1 MYEFNPSDFLILVV
15 DDIPHNLQV
24 MSEVLDTK
32 GYETSFANNGLQA
45 LEQIPF
51 AKPDLILLDLM
62 MPEMDGIEV
71 CQHLKSDPKFSKI
84 PIIFLTASN
93 EANNLVKAFEVGA
106 VDYITKP
113 FQAKE
118 VLARIEVQLK
128 NMRFQ
133 QELES
138 KNQELKQEI
147 KRRLII
153 EESLVKAKES
163 AEAANRAKSTF
174 LANMSHELRSPL
186 NSILGFT
193 ELIQPSV
200 NLTPEQQHSL
210 AIIYRSGE
218 HLLSLIND
226 ILDLSK
232 IESGKIVMN
241 PVDFNLTQMLWEL
254 EEMFHLKAHQKN
266 LQLNWIVSGEIP
278 QWVKGDR
285 VKLRQV
291 LINLIGNAIKFT
303 QEGRVQLQVRSEI
316 VKEELLLSFTVSDTG
331 VGMTP
336 QEIDHLFEPF
346 VQGNAGITSAEG
358 TGLGLAIS
366 RKYVQLLGG
375 DISVTSEVGKGT
387 TFQFAITL
395 TPIPDTNVEVITPI
409 RVISLKSNH
418 LPYRIL
424 VVDDR
429 ESDRELL
436 VKMLS
441 KVGFDVAESSNGK
454 DAIEKWEKWEPHLI
468 LMDLRMPFID
478 GYTATKKI
486 KSTGR
491 GKDTIIIIITAN
503 IFVQDKS
510 LILSVGGD
518 DILYKPIK
526 SQTLFEKISQYL
538 PINYVYEEIRNT
550 NFCELEQT
558 LTLPDLVSALGNLP
572 LSLITQLEKAT
583 LMSEETLITPLLD
596 QIYSHH
602 KQLAKTLQHH
612 LDSLEHYKI
621 LEAIETTKRNSISS
635 DENIQCQPRS

>member
-1 MYEFNPSDFLILVV
+1 MYKFNPEDFLILVV

-24 MSEVLDTK
+24 MSELLDTK
-32 GYETSFANNGLQA
+32 GYETTFANNGLQA
-45 LEQIPF
+45 LEQIPL

-71 CQHLKSDPKFSKI
+71 CQRLKSDPEFCKI

-93 EANNLVKAFEVGA
+93 ERNNLVKAFQVGA

-113 FQAKE
+113 FQAEE
-118 VLARIEVQLK
+118 VLARIEMQLK

-133 QELES
+133 QELEE

-147 KRRLII
+147 ERRLII
-153 EESLVKAKES
+153 EESLQKAKES

-186 NSILGFT
+186 NGILGFT

-232 IESGKIVMN
+232 IESGKIVLN

-278 QWVKGDR
+278 QWVHGDR

-303 QEGRVQLQVRSEI
+303 QQGRVQLQVRSEL

-346 VQGNAGITSAEG
+346 VQGNAGITSSEG

-375 DISVTSEVGKGT
+375 DISVTSEVEKGS
-387 TFQFAITL
+387 TFQFTIAL
-395 TPIPDTNVEVITPI
+395 TPIPDTNVETTTPT

-418 LPYRIL
+418 PPYRIL

-436 VKMLS
+436 VKMLG
-441 KVGFDVAESSNGK
+441 KVGFHVAQSSNGK
-454 DAIEKWEKWEPHLI
+454 DAISKWEQWEPHLI
-468 LMDLRMPFID
+468 LMDIRMPFMD
-478 GYTATKKI
+478 GYSATKKI
-486 KSTGR
+486 KSTCR

-503 IFVQDKS
+503 VFVQEKS

-518 DILYKPIK
+518 DILYKPIQ
-526 SQTLFEKISQYL
+526 SQILFNKISQHL
-538 PINYVYEEIRNT
+538 PINYVYEEITNK
-550 NFCELEQT
+550 NFCELQQT
-558 LTLPDLVSALGNLP
+558 LTLPDLVSALGKLP

-583 LMSEETLITPLLD
+583 LMSEESLLAPLLE

-602 KQLAKTLQHH
+602 KQLAKTLQYY
-612 LDSLEHYKI
+612 LDSLEHYQI

-635 DENIQCQPRS
+635 H

>member
-24 MSEVLDTK
+24 MSEVLETK

-71 CQHLKSDPKFSKI
+71 CKRLKSHPDFCKI

-93 EANNLVKAFEVGA
+93 ERNNLVKAFEVGA

-113 FQAKE
+113 FQTEE

-128 NMRFQ
+128 NMKFQ
-133 QELES
+133 QELEE
-138 KNQELKQEI
+138 KNHELNQEI

-163 AEAANRAKSTF
+163 AESANQAKSTF

-186 NSILGFT
+186 NGILGFT
-193 ELIQPSV
+193 ELIQSSV
-200 NLTPEQQHSL
+200 NLTPEDQHSL
-210 AIIYRSGE
+210 GIIYRSGE

-232 IESGKIVMN
+232 IESGKIVLN

-266 LQLNWIVSGEIP
+266 LRLNWIVSGEIP
-278 QWVKGDR
+278 QWVHGDR

-303 QEGRVQLQVRSEI
+303 PQGRVQLQVSSKL
-316 VKEELLLSFTVSDTG
+316 VQEELLLSFTVSDTG

-346 VQGNAGITSAEG
+346 VQGNAGITSSEG

-375 DISVTSEVGKGT
+375 DISVNSEVGKGT
-387 TFQFAITL
+387 TFQFVIAL
-395 TPIPDTNVEVITPI
+395 TPLPEKNVEVITPT
-409 RVISLKSNH
+409 RVISLESTH
-418 LPYRIL
+418 LSYRIL

-436 VKMLS
+436 VKMLE
-441 KVGFDVAESSNGK
+441 KVGFDVAQSSNGK
-454 DAIEKWEKWEPHLI
+454 DAIKKWEQWEPHLI
-468 LMDLRMPFID
+468 FMDLRMPFID

-486 KSTGR
+486 KSTLA

-518 DILYKPIK
+518 DILYKPIQ
-526 SQTLFEKISQYL
+526 SQILFDKISQHL
-538 PINYVYEEIRNT
+538 PINYVYEEIT
-550 NFCELEQT
+550 NRVFCSCEQT
-558 LTLPDLVSALGNLP
+558 LKSPDLVSALGKLP

-583 LMSEETLITPLLD
+583 LMSEETLLVPLLQ
-596 QIYSHH
+596 QISSDH
-602 KQLAKTLQHH
+602 KQLAHTLQHH

-635 DENIQCQPRS
+635 DENIQHQARS

>member
-1 MYEFNPSDFLILVV
+1 MYEFNPGDFLILVV

-32 GYETSFANNGLQA
+32 GYETIFANNGLQA
-45 LEQIPF
+45 LEQIPL

-71 CQHLKSDPKFSKI
+71 CQRLKSDPEYCKI

-93 EANNLVKAFEVGA
+93 ERNNLVKAFQVGA

-113 FQAKE
+113 FQAEE

-133 QELES
+133 QELEE

-186 NSILGFT
+186 NGILGFT

-232 IESGKIVMN
+232 IESGKIVLN

-278 QWVKGDR
+278 QWVHGDR

-303 QEGRVQLQVRSEI
+303 QEGRVQLQVSSEI
-316 VKEELLLSFTVSDTG
+316 VKEELLLSFAVSDTG

-387 TFQFAITL
+387 TFQFTIAL
-395 TPIPDTNVEVITPI
+395 TPIPETNVEATT

-418 LPYRIL
+418 PPYRIL

-429 ESDRELL
+429 ENDRELL
-436 VKMLS
+436 VKTLS
-441 KVGFDVAESSNGK
+441 QVGFDVAQSSNGK
-454 DAIEKWEKWEPHLI
+454 DAISKWEQWEPHLI
-468 LMDLRMPFID
+468 LMDLRMPFMD
-478 GYTATKKI
+478 GYSATKKI

-503 IFVQDKS
+503 VFVQEKS

-538 PINYVYEEIRNT
+538 PINYVYEEIPNK
-550 NFCELEQT
+550 NFCEFEQN
-558 LTLPDLVSALGNLP
+558 LTVSDLVSALGQLP

-583 LMSEETLITPLLD
+583 LMSEETLLAPLLE

-602 KQLAKTLQHH
+602 KQLAQTLQHH

-635 DENIQCQPRS
+635 H

>member
-15 DDIPHNLQV
+15 DDITHNLKV
-24 MSEVLDTK
+24 MSELLDTK
-32 GYETSFANNGLQA
+32 GYETTFANNGLQA
-45 LEQIPF
+45 LEQIPL

-71 CQHLKSDPKFSKI
+71 CERLKADPDFAKI

-93 EANNLVKAFEVGA
+93 ERNNLVKAFQVGA

-113 FQAKE
+113 FQAEE

-128 NMRFQ
+128 TMRFQ
-133 QELES
+133 QELEQ

-153 EESLVKAKES
+153 EESLQKAKES

-186 NSILGFT
+186 NTILGFT

-210 AIIYRSGE
+210 RIIYRSGE

-232 IESGKIVMN
+232 IESGKIVLN

-254 EEMFHLKAHQKN
+254 EEMFHLKADQKN
-266 LQLNWIVSGEIP
+266 LQLHWILSSALP
-278 QWVKGDR
+278 QWVHGDR

-303 QEGRVQLQVRSEI
+303 QQGTVQLQVKSEI
-316 VKEELLLSFTVSDTG
+316 VKEKLLLSLTVSDTG
-331 VGMTP
+331 AGMTP

-346 VQGNAGITSAEG
+346 VQGNAGIASSEG

-387 TFQFAITL
+387 TFQFTIAL
-395 TPIPDTNVEVITPI
+395 TPIPDTNVEATTPTP
-409 RVISLKSNH
+409 RVISLKQTH
-418 LPYRIL
+418 PPYRIL

-429 ESDRELL
+429 ERDRELL

-441 KVGFDVAESSNGK
+441 QVGFDVAQSSNGK
-454 DAIEKWEKWEPHLI
+454 DAIVKWEQWEPHLI
-468 LMDLRMPFID
+468 FMDMRMPFMD
-478 GYTATKKI
+478 GYNATKKI
-486 KSTGR
+486 KSTAK
-491 GKDTIIIIITAN
+491 GKNTIIIAITAN
-503 IFVQDKS
+503 IFADKPS
-510 LILSVGGD
+510 LILSFGGD
-518 DILYKPIK
+518 DIIYKPIQ
-526 SQTLFEKISQYL
+526 SGIIFDKISKHL
-538 PINYVYEEIRNT
+538 SLDYVYQEIRNDRGD
-550 NFCELEQT
+550 C
-558 LTLPDLVSALGNLP
+558 DLVEKSLNSSEFILALSKLP
-572 LSLITQLEKAT
+572 KSLIIELEKAT
-583 LMSEETLITPLLD
+583 LMVEQSLLVPLLD
-596 QIYSHH
+596 QIYSYDNE
-602 KQLAKTLQHH
+602 LTKTIQNH
-612 LDSLEHYKI
+612 LDNLEHYKI
-621 LEAIETTKRNSISS
+621 LEAIEKTRRNSMSS
-635 DENIQCQPRS
+635 D